1 MRTIQ
6 FEDYLISY
14 ELTYKNVKNINLRIR
29 PDGSIFVSANPYVT
43 EKRIDEFIVS
53 KGKYVIN
60 ALEKCK
66 ELEKYASKPKQYISG
81 EGFKILG
88 RDLRLKVIEG
98 TKEMVE
104 SDGIYI
110 FLTVKNKADI
120 KRKGVL
126 INKFINKQCQDV
138 LNDIV
143 SKTHLVFKKYDI
155 GKPKVKIRDMKSRW
169 GSCQPTKGV
178 ITLNTKLIE
187 APRNC
192 IEYVVLHEFCHFIH
206 PNHSKKFYAFVGMLM
221 PDWKERKRILEE
233 REFFISDINDI

>member
-1 MRTIQ
+1 MRTIK

-29 PDGSIFVSANPYVT
+29 PDGYIFVSANPYVS
-43 EKRIDEFIVS
+43 EKRIDEFVLS
-53 KGKYVIN
+53 KGKYIIN
-60 ALEKCK
+60 ALEKYK
-66 ELEKYASKPKQYISG
+66 ELEKYAPKPKQYISG

-98 TKEMVE
+98 TKETVE

-110 FLTVKNKADI
+110 FLTVKNKTDI
-120 KRKGVL
+120 KRKGLL
-126 INKFINKQCQDV
+126 INSFINKQCQDV
-138 LNDIV
+138 FNDIV
-143 SKTHLVFKKYDI
+143 NKMHTVFKKYNI
-155 GKPKVKIRDMKSRW
+155 EKPEVKIRDMKSRW

-178 ITLNTKLIE
+178 VTLNKKLIE

-233 REFFISDINDI
+233 REFFISDGH

>member
-1 MRTIQ
+1 MRTIK

-29 PDGSIFVSANPYVT
+29 PDGNIFVSANPYVS
-43 EKRIDEFIVS
+43 EMRIDEFIFS
-53 KGKYVIN
+53 KGKYIIN
-60 ALEKCK
+60 ALEKYK
-66 ELEKYASKPKQYISG
+66 EFEKYAPKPKQYISG
-81 EGFKILG
+81 EGFKIMG

-98 TKEMVE
+98 TKENVE

-110 FLTVKNKADI
+110 FLTVKNKTDI
-120 KRKGVL
+120 KRKELL
-126 INKFINKQCQDV
+126 IKLFINKQCQNV
-138 LNDIV
+138 FNDIV
-143 SKTHLVFKKYDI
+143 NKIHTIFKKYNI
-155 GKPKVKIRDMKSRW
+155 KKPEVKIRDMKSRW

-178 ITLNTKLIE
+178 VTLNKKLIE

-192 IEYVVLHEFCHFIH
+192 IEYVVLHEFCHFMH

-233 REFFISDINDI
+233 REFLISEGH